1 MTPIQIIALI
11 DAFVVLAEKLPTLV
25 EALKRNTEMTPEE
38 EAALDARIAGLK
50 ALPHWKRE

>member
-38 EAALDARIAGLK
+38 ETALDARIAGLK
-50 ALPHWKRE
+50 VLPHWKRE